1 MSRGLGGAPYKLG
14 LMRVLNNRKEIA
26 AASGKELGVSEWV
39 QVTQERI
46 DTFADATGDRQW
58 IHVDPERAA
67 AGPFGGTIA
76 HGYLTLALI
85 PMLAAEVVTFE
96 GCAARINYGTE
107 KVRFPQALRVGRRVR
122 ARGTVND
129 AREVAGPAMGSV
141 QVILHWTVEIEDLA
155 TASGVTAK
163 PACVADT
170 LALLVPAG

>member
-1 MSRGLGGAPYKLG
+1 VGIPVVA
-14 LMRVLNNRKEIA
+14 RVFDRPADVLA
-26 AASGKELGVSEWV
+26 AVGQDVGPGSWVEL
-39 QVTQERI
+39 TQQRV
-46 DTFADATGDRQW
+46 DAFAAATGDRQW

-129 AREVAGPAMGSV
+129 AREVAGPAPGSV

>member
-1 MSRGLGGAPYKLG
+1 VEVPAVA
-14 LMRVLNNRKEIA
+14 RVFDRPADVLTAVGEDVGPGSWVELTQQRVDDFA
-26 AASGKELGVSEWV
+26 A
-39 QVTQERI
+39 
-46 DTFADATGDRQW
+46 ATGDRQW

-129 AREVAGPAMGSV
+129 AREVAGPAPGSV

>member
-1 MSRGLGGAPYKLG
+1 MVEIPVVA
-14 LMRVLNNRKEIA
+14 RVFDRPADVLA
-26 AASGKELGVSEWV
+26 AVGEDVGPGSWVEL
-39 QVTQERI
+39 TQQRV
-46 DTFADATGDRQW
+46 DAFAAATGDRQW

-129 AREVAGPAMGSV
+129 AREVAGPAPGSV
-141 QVILHWTVEIEDLA
+141 QVILHWTVEIEDPA

>member
-1 MSRGLGGAPYKLG
+1 MVEIPVVA
-14 LMRVLNNRKEIA
+14 RVFDRPADVLA
-26 AASGKELGVSEWV
+26 AVGEDVGPGSWVEL
-39 QVTQERI
+39 TQHRV
-46 DTFADATGDRQW
+46 DAFAAATGDRQW

-129 AREVAGPAMGSV
+129 ARGVAGPAPGSV
-141 QVILHWTVEIEDLA
+141 QVILHWTVEIEDPA

>member
-1 MSRGLGGAPYKLG
+1 VEIPAVA
-14 LMRVLNNRKEIA
+14 RVFDRPADVLA
-26 AASGKELGVSEWV
+26 AVGEDVGPGSWVEL
-39 QVTQERI
+39 TQQRV
-46 DTFADATGDRQW
+46 DAFAAATGDRQW

-96 GCAARINYGTE
+96 GCARINYGTE

-129 AREVAGPAMGSV
+129 AREVAGPAPGSV

-155 TASGVTAK
+155 TTSGVTAK

>member
-1 MSRGLGGAPYKLG
+1 MVEIPVVA
-14 LMRVLNNRKEIA
+14 RVFDRPADVLA
-26 AASGKELGVSEWV
+26 AVGEDVGPGSWVEL
-39 QVTQERI
+39 TQQRV
-46 DTFADATGDRQW
+46 DAFAAATGDRQW

-122 ARGTVND
+122 ALGTVND
-129 AREVAGPAMGSV
+129 AREVAGPAPGSV
-141 QVILHWTVEIEDLA
+141 QVILHWTVEIEDPA

>member
-1 MSRGLGGAPYKLG
+1 MEIPAVA
-14 LMRVLNNRKEIA
+14 RVFDRPADVLA
-26 AASGKELGVSEWV
+26 AVGEDVGPGSWVEL
-39 QVTQERI
+39 TQQRV
-46 DTFADATGDRQW
+46 DAFAAATGDRQW

-96 GCAARINYGTE
+96 GYAARINYGTE

-129 AREVAGPAMGSV
+129 ARKVAGPAPGSV

>member
-1 MSRGLGGAPYKLG
+1 MEIPAVA
-14 LMRVLNNRKEIA
+14 RVFERPADVLA
-26 AASGKELGVSEWV
+26 AVGEDVGPGSWV
-39 QVTQERI
+39 ALTQQRV
-46 DTFADATGDRQW
+46 DAFAAATGDRQW

-129 AREVAGPAMGSV
+129 AREVAGPAPGSV

>member
-1 MSRGLGGAPYKLG
+1 
-14 LMRVLNNRKEIA
+14 MRVFDRPGDVLA
-26 AASGKELGVSEWV
+26 AVGEEVGPGPWV
-39 QVTQERI
+39 EVTQQRV
-46 DTFADATGDRQW
+46 DAFAAATGDRQW
-58 IHVDPERAA
+58 IHVDPARAA

-85 PMLAAEVVTFE
+85 PMLAADVVTFA

-129 AREVAGPAMGSV
+129 AREVAGPAAGSV
-141 QVILHWTVEIEDLA
+141 QVIVRWTVEIEDL
-155 TASGVTAK
+155 TTPSGVTAK